1 MVLALVLD
9 LATLFEVIC
18 KQGPKTAKNGVPA
31 YCPSCCPDGWL
42 FALPVLLQHVVT
54 STQNENVATLCVCV
68 WGGNAILKRKA
79 CMGPGVGAQRRGPVP
94 KRMSDEN
101 HHDCTGPP

>member
-1 MVLALVLD
+1 MVPRRRRGLHSGIQTKD
-9 LATLFEVIC
+9 LRC
-18 KQGPKTAKNGVPA
+18 
-31 YCPSCCPDGWL
+31 
-42 FALPVLLQHVVT
+42 VV
-54 STQNENVATLCVCV
+54 CVCV
-68 WGGNAILKRKA
+68 CVCDAQIFQIMVKLRGSTMMRPNHEFFCSVALSPGCVCVGGGGDAILERKA

>member
-1 MVLALVLD
+1 MRVCV
-9 LATLFEVIC
+9 
-18 KQGPKTAKNGVPA
+18 GVGV
-31 YCPSCCPDGWL
+31 CMCI
-42 FALPVLLQHVVT
+42 
-54 STQNENVATLCVCV
+54 CV
-68 WGGNAILKRKA
+68 WGGGGDAILKRKA

>member
-1 MVLALVLD
+1 MHPTTD
-9 LATLFEVIC
+9 T
-18 KQGPKTAKNGVPA
+18 TR
-31 YCPSCCPDGWL
+31 
-42 FALPVLLQHVVT
+42 T
-54 STQNENVATLCVCV
+54 SGDIQQADVCV
-68 WGGNAILKRKA
+68 GGGGGDTILKRKA

>member
-1 MVLALVLD
+1 MISGYDYDYDYIYVCMYA
-9 LATLFEVIC
+9 
-18 KQGPKTAKNGVPA
+18 
-31 YCPSCCPDGWL
+31 
-42 FALPVLLQHVVT
+42 HVCVC
-54 STQNENVATLCVCV
+54 VCVCV
-68 WGGNAILKRKA
+68 WRGDTILKRKA